1 INPFMITEEHKE
13 YLWASK
19 NYSGVP
25 HYTGAFLDEEII
37 KIIKDIGSEKIA
49 VIVSDNAANI

>member
-1 INPFMITEEHKE
+1 QSIYDYCVITEERKE

-25 HYTGAFLDEEII
+25 HYTGAFLGEEII
-37 KIIKDIGSEKIA
+37 KIIENIDPEKIA
-49 VIVSDNAANI
+49 TIVSNN